1 MSVNWIEYK
10 EKKLLFIN
18 VANLM
23 DDHDSLKTDLETLVS
38 LLEKEPKNSVLALA
52 DLRNTHLSNNTLI
65 ALMNNAPQAVPY
77 FRKSALVIEA
87 NSSRLVLLDSF
98 SFVIE
103 HLPKRFSDIDAAKE
117 WLVSE

>member
-23 DDHDSLKTDLETLVS
+23 NDHHSLKTDLETLVA
-38 LLEKEPKNSVLALA
+38 LLKKEPKNSVLALA
-52 DLRNTHLSNNTLI
+52 DLRNTHLSDEALI
-65 ALMNNAPQAVPY
+65 ALMSHAPRAVPY
-77 FRKSALVIEA
+77 FRKSALVIGA
-87 NSSRLVLLDSF
+87 NYSRSIVLDSF
-98 SFVIE
+98 RFVIDR
-103 HLPKRFSDIDAAKE
+103 LPKRFSDLDAAKE